1 MSLLWEQRHRLD
13 GLRPLVEIAHWAV
26 IPQVPPEDQD
36 DIEQEIVLELMQT
49 VEKYGNKVGIDVYN
63 LDSKGKSYLWKAA
76 INRRN
81 DYFVRNY
88 KKSRLYFI
96 EESDSGEMAGGAWL
110 VSRDGDSDARLD
122 AMATLAT
129 LPERLR
135 QIGNKILEGDKLS
148 IADQAYRIKQ
158 LRKLRPKLNCRKYAN
173 RISDGERKRIL
184 QLHSEDMCVHKIAI
198 TMGRTDQTILRVL
211 DAHQLPSRRNWLA
224 KERDERIRHAYF
236 VDGKST
242 SIIARDFHYGID
254 TVYLAIETEQ
264 SNQSGLAEKVMG
276 VKERDERIRHAYF
289 VDGKK
294 IRYIARDFHCNHNTV
309 RRAIRAAGT
318 V

>member
-173 RISDGERKRIL
+173 RISEGERKRIL

-236 VDGKST
+236 VDGK
-242 SIIARDFHYGID
+242 
-254 TVYLAIETEQ
+254 
-264 SNQSGLAEKVMG
+264 
-276 VKERDERIRHAYF
+276 
-289 VDGKK
+289 K